1 MKWRTRAAREVY
13 DTWVLLKAGIKPWEI
28 NGGFVYHVDL
38 FYIRECLRLE
48 SARQGVGSDWKKV
61 G

>member
-1 MKWRTRAAREVY
+1 MWRTKEAKDAYE
-13 DTWVLLKAGIKPWEI
+13 TWMLLKTGIKPWEV
-28 NGGFVYHVDL
+28 NGGFVYHSDL

-48 SARQGVGSDWKKV
+48 AGRHNAGSDWKKV